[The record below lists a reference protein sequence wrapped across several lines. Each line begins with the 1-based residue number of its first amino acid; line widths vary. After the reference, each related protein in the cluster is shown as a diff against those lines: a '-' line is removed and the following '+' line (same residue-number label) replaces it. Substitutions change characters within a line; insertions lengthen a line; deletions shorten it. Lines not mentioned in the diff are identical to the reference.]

1 MSGTLFVSFD
11 NVSQTSTP
19 DPDWANLTNILVDD
33 GAYTIATVTGEPQ
46 NTETE
51 IISLNGDNLA
61 PLVPVGAVITRLV
74 LRHQAYFTQSPQSGT
89 SGVFVS
95 INNGP
100 SFGQSV
106 GEGPPGS
113 VETWDKTI
121 AQWGLTQQQARD
133 FIDGLLDAQCW
144 GEKFNDTSDTI
155 DIDYLVVSAVFDTD
169 FINLPTLF

>member
-1 MSGTLFVSFD
+1 VPGTLFVAFD

-33 GAYTIATVTGEPQ
+33 GAYTIANVTASPQ

-51 IISLNGDNLA
+51 FISLDGDNLSS
-61 PLVPVGAVITRLV
+61 LVPVGAVIERLI
-74 LRHQAYFTQSPQSGT
+74 LRHQAYYTKTGGSGT

-95 INNGP
+95 INNGT
-100 SFGQSV
+100 SFGGSV

-113 VETWDKTI
+113 VTTEDKTL
-121 AQWGLTQQQARD
+121 AEWGLTQQQARD
-133 FIDGLLDAQCW
+133 FIDGLLEAQCW

-155 DIDYLVVSAVFDTD
+155 DIDYVLVSAVYATD
-169 FINLPTLF
+169 FTNLPTVF